1 MQARERLPT
10 HPMNLTLR
18 LALPAAALFGALG
31 AAASGPK
38 TDKPVVMESV
48 VVQEPKTHTLFMGA
62 DIAVALGDA
71 LYPVKDVFGSSW
83 VITFKGQQTVV
94 PTKEGPVSLKVTPSL
109 KLSATSATV
118 SNLRHERGFSFNNDP
133 LTRLTRSMN
142 QTAAT
147 NAGYQFSLRQTQ
159 ATMDH
164 TNSLVAYATAYNAF
178 HPNAHIGDKGQ
189 GSAAGLAQLV
199 QTTNQALVAQ
209 SVAAGG
215 GDLTIGGKQVEP
227 VGYDAMEVTFEVSS
241 DTPLANPYLVVVTRF
256 HEKNAAPG
264 TARNWIYAKALDPID
279 AHPREVHVTQE
290 GLPLDFEVED
300 FQMHLYNRGVE
311 VATTVAPR
319 RVELTRDEA
328 FEYVKMEYVSAHPKE
343 DLPAVPVMGT
353 LPAELPTRLAAG
365 RYGEVFFTKVSKD
378 GLADEPFSDFKC
390 TRRIDDPFLVSVL
403 RGLRFKPALSQGRP
417 VEGVSVLDLNRLT
430 F

>member
-1 MQARERLPT
+1 MKFLLRQALPT
-10 HPMNLTLR
+10 
-18 LALPAAALFGALG
+18 AALIGAFA
-31 AAASGPK
+31 AAASDLK
-38 TDKPVVMESV
+38 SDKPVVMESLV
-48 VVQEPKTHTLFMGA
+48 VKETKTHTLFMGA
-62 DIAVALGDA
+62 DIAVALDNS

-94 PTKEGPVSLKVTPSL
+94 STKQGPVSLKVTPSL
-109 KLSATSATV
+109 KLSAISATV
-118 SNLRHERGFSFNNDP
+118 THLTHERAYSFNNDP
-133 LTRLTRSMN
+133 MTRLTRSLN

-147 NAGYQFSLRQTQ
+147 NASYQFSLSQAQ

-164 TNSLVAYATAYNAF
+164 TNSLVTYAKLYNAF
-178 HPNAHIGDKGQ
+178 HPDAHIGDKGK
-189 GSAAGLAQLV
+189 GADAGLAQLV
-199 QTTNQALVAQ
+199 QTTNAALVAQ
-209 SVAAGG
+209 SVGAGG
-215 GDLTIGGKQVEP
+215 GDLIVGGKQVEAM
-227 VGYDAMEVTFEVSS
+227 GYDAMDITFNVSS
-241 DTPLANPYLVVVTRF
+241 DTPLANPYLVVITRF

-279 AHPREVHVTQE
+279 AHSREIRVSQE

-311 VATTVAPR
+311 VATTVAQR

-343 DLPAVPVMGT
+343 SLPAVPVMGT

-365 RYGEVFFTKVSKD
+365 KYGEVFFTKVSKD
-378 GLADEPFSDFKC
+378 GLAEEPFSDFKC
-390 TRRIDDPFLVSVL
+390 TRRIEDPFLVSVL
-403 RGLRFKPALSQGRP
+403 KGLRFKPALSQGKP

-430 F
+430 I